1 MTGLLVITFSGGSKC
16 KGGNPAMAP
25 IQSDRLVIN
34 FEFDIRPI
42 QRLVTIRKNAYTVVN
57 LLSGKL
63 VKLVPPD
70 VRF

>member
-1 MTGLLVITFSGGSKC
+1 
-16 KGGNPAMAP
+16 MAP